1 MRALKSADP
10 DSALLLTLK
19 FIYTAG
25 KTRTKSDYARAYATE
40 IDPGS
45 WVKIGCAW
53 EHEDGQGLSLK
64 LDLLPINYQR
74 LVIRHRNVG
83 TMPAP

>member
-1 MRALKSADP
+1 MKNQSSKPSHDILATASGNAD
-10 DSALLLTLK
+10 
-19 FIYTAG
+19 
-25 KTRTKSDYARAYATE
+25 
-40 IDPGS
+40 DPGS

-74 LVIRHRNVG
+74 LVVRHRTVG
-83 TMPAP
+83 VTPVS

>member
-1 MRALKSADP
+1 MKNRSSKPSHDILAISSGNADDP
-10 DSALLLTLK
+10 D
-19 FIYTAG
+19 
-25 KTRTKSDYARAYATE
+25 
-40 IDPGS
+40 S

-74 LVIRHRNVG
+74 LVIRHRKAGV
-83 TMPAP
+83 MPAP